1 MKQALKITL
10 ITLASLLATII
21 IAVTILVWIVFTPSK
36 LTPIVNK
43 QAAKYLSC
51 ETNFKNVELTFFS
64 TFPSFGLKIDEL
76 LLVNPME
83 DAPTDTL
90 LKAQTITA
98 AIDIMEFLKKDHMIV
113 SDILFEDIEANIFTN
128 SKGISNYDIFISESE
143 DSSAFDHPY
152 ELIKVKNLSLKNAQ
166 LNYVDLKSKMNA
178 RIIHLDGLADFSLMN
193 DKMEAKIK
201 MQSPDIEFSMDTVDY
216 LRHAAVKLELPI
228 SYHLNTQ
235 KLDIE
240 KTTIQ
245 LNSLIA
251 LLKGSIQMS
260 DENDDMNTDIV
271 FDTRSYSLKEL
282 IKLIPQNYSSTF
294 EGMDTDGQIS
304 TTGTIQGV
312 FNDRSIPVIKVN
324 VDLDNGDFAYVDLPM
339 KFSKM
344 ISNFD
349 VLLDLNNDSVSN
361 IAINDFSA
369 LTGQSKLKGKGRVD
383 QIMLDDMKFDMNIDF
398 NFNLSELEP
407 FMPNDMNMK
416 LAGNAIGKLK
426 TNFMLSDAMDMKVEK
441 MNIQSQFD
449 ARRLHIQ
456 YDSLS
461 MFADN
466 SKVKLSIPN
475 RKNKIRNFMNLEL
488 WSNQLKA
495 VNGKTMAATFQNI
508 NLQSETSNIM
518 ETDKLNKML
527 FDFKFDHLKTNV
539 ADINAILDK
548 TKGLAVVQMNFS
560 DTVSIPDVS
569 CDFDVAALKVNMD
582 SIDASI
588 KYANGH
594 LKMLTDAN
602 NNLVYD
608 IKYKSQGTAASMGKQ
623 SMTAQQMAVTANIVY
638 NENETT
644 TMLQW
649 VPNGYVSM
657 TEALITTDA
666 MTADIRLPQIEFSF
680 TPEEYII
687 KKGKLFIDNSDF
699 DLTGRLW
706 NVNKYLRNEGL
717 LMGQF
722 NFKSETTDVHRLM
735 ELTSGLGKNELEEVV
750 EIVEATE
757 ADETSYDDTPK
768 SESSSGPYMV
778 PKGMDLKL
786 NAQID
791 NALLGFEN
799 ATDITGNIFVK
810 DGLLVLENMRFN
822 TSAAQMQLTAMYKTP
837 RSNHL
842 FVALDYHIMNMEI
855 EELLKMIP
863 DIDTIMPMLRSF
875 GGKGEFHIAAET
887 YTDSMYNIKKSTL
900 RAVSSIK
907 GENLVLMDG
916 ETFSEIA
923 KTLRFNKKTVN
934 IIDSLSAEFSIFRNE
949 VDIYPFLIVM
959 DKYKAVVA
967 GRHNLDMN
975 FDYHISVT
983 DSPLP
988 FRLGIDIKGNLDK
1001 MKFRPVK
1008 AKYHNMYR
1016 PASRREIDIKQLEI
1030 RKKIRE
1036 ALMSNV
1042 IE

>member
-1 MKQALKITL
+1 
-10 ITLASLLATII
+10 
-21 IAVTILVWIVFTPSK
+21 
-36 LTPIVNK
+36 
-43 QAAKYLSC
+43 
-51 ETNFKNVELTFFS
+51 
-64 TFPSFGLKIDEL
+64 
-76 LLVNPME
+76 
-83 DAPTDTL
+83 
-90 LKAQTITA
+90 
-98 AIDIMEFLKKDHMIV
+98 
-113 SDILFEDIEANIFTN
+113 
-128 SKGISNYDIFISESE
+128 
-143 DSSAFDHPY
+143 
-152 ELIKVKNLSLKNAQ
+152 
-166 LNYVDLKSKMNA
+166 
-178 RIIHLDGLADFSLMN
+178 
-193 DKMEAKIK
+193 
-201 MQSPDIEFSMDTVDY
+201 
-216 LRHAAVKLELPI
+216 
-228 SYHLNTQ
+228 
-235 KLDIE
+235 
-240 KTTIQ
+240 
-245 LNSLIA
+245 
-251 LLKGSIQMS
+251 
-260 DENDDMNTDIV
+260 
-271 FDTRSYSLKEL
+271 
-282 IKLIPQNYSSTF
+282 
-294 EGMDTDGQIS
+294 
-304 TTGTIQGV
+304 
-312 FNDRSIPVIKVN
+312 
-324 VDLDNGDFAYVDLPM
+324 
-339 KFSKM
+339 
-344 ISNFD
+344 
-349 VLLDLNNDSVSN
+349 
-361 IAINDFSA
+361 
-369 LTGQSKLKGKGRVD
+369 
-383 QIMLDDMKFDMNIDF
+383 
-398 NFNLSELEP
+398 
-407 FMPNDMNMK
+407 
-416 LAGNAIGKLK
+416 
-426 TNFMLSDAMDMKVEK
+426 
-441 MNIQSQFD
+441 
-449 ARRLHIQ
+449 
-456 YDSLS
+456 
-461 MFADN
+461 
-466 SKVKLSIPN
+466 
-475 RKNKIRNFMNLEL
+475 
-488 WSNQLKA
+488 
-495 VNGKTMAATFQNI
+495 
-508 NLQSETSNIM
+508 
-518 ETDKLNKML
+518 
-527 FDFKFDHLKTNV
+527 
-539 ADINAILDK
+539 
-548 TKGLAVVQMNFS
+548 
-560 DTVSIPDVS
+560 
-569 CDFDVAALKVNMD
+569 
-582 SIDASI
+582 
-588 KYANGH
+588 
-594 LKMLTDAN
+594 
-602 NNLVYD
+602 
-608 IKYKSQGTAASMGKQ
+608 
-623 SMTAQQMAVTANIVY
+623 
-638 NENETT
+638 
-644 TMLQW
+644 
-649 VPNGYVSM
+649 
-657 TEALITTDA
+657 